1 MGVGPGWLRL
11 AAELAKV
18 VPPAEVD
25 GVWLFP
31 PVRREDREWATAV
44 VSRRAEGDR
53 VRVYTARYAQ
63 VVRGRDKGQARVQVD
78 EVAECPRAVIFDVLK
93 GVQERMAETEMPV
106 ELSPAA
112 WYPNP

>member
-1 MGVGPGWLRL
+1 MRL
-11 AAELAKV
+11 AADLAKV
-18 VPPAEVD
+18 MPPADVQ
-25 GVWLFP
+25 GVWIFP
-31 PVRREDREWATAV
+31 AVRREDREWGTAV
-44 VSRRAEGDR
+44 VARRTESER

-78 EVAECPRAVIFDVLK
+78 EVAECPRSVIFEVLK

-106 ELSPAA
+106 EISPAA